1 MNLVTGS
8 GERYKLKVGQNR
20 IGRGDD
26 CDFQVKAAGVSRHHC
41 TIRWDEN
48 EAQVMDLGS
57 TNGTYLDGKK
67 LAEYEYT
74 PFNPGESLALGTGD
88 QAETIRLEAE
98 SAPRVASATA
108 ATMVAPA
115 LSSDFKPERTDF
127 DFIVVGA
134 GSAGSVVANR
144 LSESSDAQV
153 LVLEA
158 GGTNI
163 PPNAENPSVWFTLL
177 GSEIDWGYSSVPQP
191 GLNGRQTYEPR
202 GKIIGG
208 TSQLYIMMHI
218 RGHAEDFNNWA
229 YNGAPGWSYKD
240 VLPYFKKLENQEDRT
255 SDLVGQ
261 GGPLSVINASRHNPH
276 PLSALFIEACKNLG
290 YPATDDFNGPQMDGT
305 GWHHINV
312 KDGKRHSTAVA
323 YLIPAL
329 ERDNLTLQANA
340 QATRLLF
347 EGTRCVG
354 IEYVQDG
361 QTKTARASREV
372 IVCSGALESPH
383 LLLNSGIGNPQHL
396 KEFGKPVVV
405 DLPGVGENFHNHVL
419 TGLIMETK
427 EPVAQGNL
435 NTSEAALFTK
445 SDPGLTVP
453 DLQFN
458 FVHLPFDII
467 VGQDHP
473 NSVSIIPGL
482 QRPVSR
488 GWVRLG
494 SPDPLEKPL
503 INPNYL
509 AEEIDAR
516 RMKQMVEISREIFAT
531 KPLADKLV
539 RELLPGPEYKTD
551 DDLMRFVRERC
562 DSYHHQVG
570 SCKMGED
577 RMAVVDLQLRVYGV
591 EGLRVADASVMPAV
605 VTGNIHTAI
614 LMIAERCADFV
625 KRDHGL

>member
-1 MNLVTGS
+1 MILVTSS
-8 GERYKLKVGQNR
+8 GMRYKLREGQNR

-26 CDFQVKAAGVSRHHC
+26 CDLQIKASGVSRHHVVV
-41 TIRWDEN
+41 RWDGEN
-48 EAQVMDLGS
+48 TQVMDLGS
-57 TNGTYLDGKK
+57 TNGSFLNNNK
-67 LAEYEYT
+67 LEAYEYS
-74 PFNPGESLALGTGD
+74 PFNIGDSLALGQGED
-88 QAETIRLEAE
+88 AEQLKLEVD
-98 SAPRVASATA
+98 RVVSEEAASASTVV
-108 ATMVAPA
+108 M
-115 LSSDFKPERTDF
+115 SSPVEPKRGY

-144 LSESSDAQV
+144 LSESPDANV

-158 GGTNI
+158 GGTDI
-163 PPNAENPSVWFTLL
+163 PPNAENPTTWFTLL
-177 GSEIDWGYSSVPQP
+177 GSDIDWGYQSVPQP

-218 RGHAEDFNNWA
+218 RGHAEDYNNWA
-229 YNGAPGWSYKD
+229 YNGCPGWSYQD
-240 VLPYFKKLENQEDRT
+240 VLPIFKKLENQEDQT

-261 GGPLSVINASRHNPH
+261 SGPLSVINAKNHNPH
-276 PLSALFIEACKNLG
+276 PLSQRFIDACLNLG
-290 YPATDDFNGPQMDGT
+290 YPATDDFNGPQMEGT

-323 YLIPAL
+323 YLLPAL
-329 ERDNLTLQANA
+329 ERPNLTLESNA

-354 IEYVQDG
+354 VEFMQNG
-361 QTKTARASREV
+361 ELKSERASKEV

-383 LLLNSGIGNPQHL
+383 LLLNSGIGDPEHL
-396 KEFGKPVVV
+396 AQYDIPVLV

-435 NTSEAALFTK
+435 NTSEAALFCK
-445 SDPGLTVP
+445 SEPGLTVP

-473 NSVSIIPGL
+473 NSVSLIPGL

-488 GWVRLG
+488 GWVRLA
-494 SPDPLEKPL
+494 SSDPLEKPL
-503 INPNYL
+503 VNPNYL
-509 AEEIDAR
+509 AEEADVR
-516 RMKQMVEISREIFAT
+516 RMKQMVEIGREIFST
-531 KPLADKLV
+531 PPLSDALV
-539 RELLPGPEYKTD
+539 GELLPGPDYKTD
-551 DDLMRFVRERC
+551 EDLLRFVRERC

-570 SCKMGED
+570 SCKMGQD
-577 RMAVVDLQLRVYGV
+577 SMAVVDPELRVYGV
-591 EGLRVADASVMPAV
+591 EGLRVADASVMPAI
-605 VTGNIHTAI
+605 VTGNIHTGI
-614 LMIAERCADFV
+614 LMIAERCADFI
-625 KRDHGL
+625 KQSNGLS